1 MRSETAASRD
11 DARRTAG
18 QRDLDKR
25 CIDTIRTLAID
36 AVEKAQSGHAGT
48 PMALAPVAYTL
59 WQRFLRYD
67 PSDPLWPNRDRFV
80 LSAGHASM
88 LLYALLHLAGVRRVE
103 RGRVTDDAALSLD
116 DIKNF
121 RQLDSLTPGHPEYG
135 HTTGVETTTGP
146 LGQGCGNS
154 VGMAIASRWLAAR
167 YNRPNATLFD
177 FDVYTICSDGDLMEG
192 VASEAASLAGHLQL
206 SNLCWTYDS
215 NTVTIEGHT
224 DLAMSE
230 DVATRFKAYRWNVVR
245 LADANDAE
253 GFARA
258 VEIFRAT
265 KDRPTLIIVDS
276 IIGYGAPHKQNTAA
290 AHSDALGTDEVKLA
304 KRFYGWP
311 EDAQFLVPDGV
322 YESFRNGIGRRGRAV
337 RDDWIK
343 TFEGYK
349 KTHAQTA
356 CEVETLLQ
364 GKLPEQWDRELP
376 NFPTDEKG
384 LATREAS
391 GKVLDAIAKTV
402 PWLIGG
408 SGDLAPSTKTAFAD
422 AKSLEAGEPGGRV
435 MHFGVREHAMGAIV
449 NGLVLS
455 KLRAFGATFLTFS
468 DYMRPAIRL
477 AALMEI
483 PVFHVFTHDSI
494 GLGEDGPTHQPIEQL
509 VALRAIPNIVV
520 LRPAD
525 ANEVREAY
533 KVIMALTDRPACLVL
548 SRQKL
553 PTFDRSR
560 YAAADGLARGAY
572 VMAGD
577 LADNPAGSSN
587 RRPDVILMASGSE
600 VQLCISAYERLKQE
614 GIAGR
619 VVSMPSW
626 ELFEAQDRHYR
637 EEVLPPSVKARVTVE
652 AGAVIGWDRYAGPD
666 GTIIGMHRFGGSAPG
681 TALMRKFGF
690 VADTILQA
698 ARDQIAKHRRIES
711 AGKHPQ

>member
-1 MRSETAASRD
+1 MRSEAAASRED
-11 DARRTAG
+11 DNRAAG

-25 CIDTIRTLAID
+25 CIDTIRTLAMD

-59 WQRFLRYD
+59 WQQFLRYD

-88 LLYALLHLAGVRRVE
+88 LLYALLHLAGVRRVDD
-103 RGRVTDDAALSLD
+103 GRVTHHAAVTLD

-121 RQLDSLTPGHPEYG
+121 RQLDSVTPGHPEYG
-135 HTTGVETTTGP
+135 RTTGVETTTGP

-167 YNRPNATLFD
+167 FNRPNAAIFG
-177 FDVYTICSDGDLMEG
+177 FDVYTICSDGDMMEG
-192 VASEAASLAGHLQL
+192 VASEAASLAGHLRL
-206 SNLCWTYDS
+206 ANLCWIYDS

-230 DVATRFKAYRWNVVR
+230 DVAARFKAYRWNVVR
-245 LADANDAE
+245 LGDANDTA

-258 VEIFRAT
+258 VEIFRGT
-265 KDRPTLIIVDS
+265 TDRPTLIVVDS

-290 AHSDALGTDEVKLA
+290 AHSDALGKDEVRLA

-311 EDAQFLVPDGV
+311 EEAQFLVPDGV
-322 YESFRNGIGRRGRAV
+322 YDSFRNGIGRRGRAL
-337 RDDWIK
+337 REDWIK
-343 TFEGYK
+343 TFAEYRN
-349 KTHAQTA
+349 AQPQA
-356 CEVETLLQ
+356 AHEVELILQ
-364 GKLPEQWDRELP
+364 GQLPEQWDRELP
-376 NFPTDEKG
+376 TFPADEKG

-391 GKVLDAIAKTV
+391 GKVLGAIAKTV

-408 SGDLAPSTKTAFAD
+408 AGDLAPSTKTAFAD
-422 AKSLEAGEPGGRV
+422 AKALEADTPGGRV

-477 AALMEI
+477 AALMEL

-509 VALRAIPNIVV
+509 VALRTIPNIVV

-525 ANEVREAY
+525 ANEVGEAY

-553 PTFDRSR
+553 PTFDRNR
-560 YAAADGLARGAY
+560 YAPAAGLARGAY
-572 VMAGD
+572 IMAGSKEQT
-577 LADNPAGSSN
+577 PA
-587 RRPDVILMASGSE
+587 VILIASGSE
-600 VQLCISAYERLKQE
+600 VQLCISAYERLTQE
-614 GIAGR
+614 GIAAR

-637 EEVLPPSVKARVTVE
+637 EEILPPGAKARVAVE

-666 GTIIGMHRFGGSAPG
+666 GTIIGMHSFGGSAPATG
-681 TALMRKFGF
+681 LMQKFGF
-690 VADTILQA
+690 VADRVLQA
-698 ARDQIAKHRRIES
+698 AKDQIAKHQFVES

>member
-1 MRSETAASRD
+1 MRSEAAASRE
-11 DARRTAG
+11 DARRSAG
-18 QRDLDKR
+18 DLDKR
-25 CIDTIRTLAID
+25 CIDTIRTLAMD
-36 AVEKAQSGHAGT
+36 AVEKANSGHAGT
-48 PMALAPVAYTL
+48 PMGLAPVAYTL
-59 WQRFLRYD
+59 WQQFLRYD
-67 PSDPLWPNRDRFV
+67 PADPRWPNRDRFV

-88 LLYALLHLAGVRRVE
+88 LLYALLHLAGVRRVTD
-103 RGRVTDDAALSLD
+103 GRVTDTVAVSLD

-121 RQLDSLTPGHPEYG
+121 RQLDSVTPGHPEYG

-167 YNRPNATLFD
+167 YNRTNATVFD
-177 FDVYTICSDGDLMEG
+177 FDVYTICSDGDMMEG

-206 SNLCWTYDS
+206 SNLCWIYDS

-230 DVATRFKAYRWNVVR
+230 DVAARFKAYRWNVLR
-245 LADANDAE
+245 LQDANDTT

-258 VEIFRAT
+258 VEIFRGT

-290 AHSDALGTDEVKLA
+290 AHSDALGKDEVRLA

-322 YESFRNGIGRRGRAV
+322 YESFRDGIGRRGRAL
-337 RDDWIK
+337 RDAWTR
-343 TFEGYK
+343 TFADYK
-349 KTHAQTA
+349 NADPQA
-356 CEVETLLQ
+356 AREVELLLQ
-364 GKLPEQWDRELP
+364 GRLPEQWDRELP
-376 NFPTDEKG
+376 TFPADAKG
-384 LATREAS
+384 LATRESS

-408 SGDLAPSTKTAFAD
+408 AGDLAPSTKTAFPGAE
-422 AKSLEAGEPGGRV
+422 SLEADDPGGRV

-449 NGLVLS
+449 NGLVLC

-477 AALMEI
+477 AALMQI

-509 VALRAIPNIVV
+509 LALRAIPNIVV

-533 KVIMALTDRPACLVL
+533 KVVMALTDRPACLVF

-560 YAAADGLARGAY
+560 YAAAGGLARGAY
-572 VMAGD
+572 VMAG
-577 LADNPAGSSN
+577 AKARKPE
-587 RRPDVILMASGSE
+587 VILIASGSE
-600 VQLCISAYERLKQE
+600 VQLCITAYEQLAQE
-614 GIAGR
+614 GIAAW

-626 ELFEAQDRHYR
+626 ELFEQQDNDYR
-637 EEVLPPSVKARVTVE
+637 EEILPPSVSARVAVE
-652 AGAVIGWDRYAGPD
+652 AGSVIGWDRYAGPG
-666 GTIIGMHRFGGSAPG
+666 GTIVGMHRFGGSAPG
-681 TALMRKFGF
+681 TGLMQKFGF
-690 VADTILQA
+690 VPERVVQA
-698 ARDQIAKHRRIES
+698 AKDQIAKHQSVES
-711 AGKHPQ
+711 LRKHSR

>member
-1 MRSETAASRD
+1 MRSEAASQEDARRAASRQD
-11 DARRTAG
+11 I
-18 QRDLDKR
+18 DKK

-59 WQRFLRYD
+59 WQQFLRYD

-88 LLYALLHLAGVRRVE
+88 LLYGLLHLAGVRRIVGHRITE
-103 RGRVTDDAALSLD
+103 GPAVSLD

-121 RQLDSLTPGHPEYG
+121 RQLDSVTPGHPEYG
-135 HTTGVETTTGP
+135 RTSGVETTTGP

-154 VGMAIASRWLAAR
+154 VGMAIASRWLGAR
-167 YNRPNATLFD
+167 YNRPGSTLFD

-206 SNLCWTYDS
+206 ANLCWIYDS

-230 DVATRFKAYRWNVVR
+230 DVATRFKAYHWNVLR
-245 LADANDAE
+245 LQDANDTA
-253 GFARA
+253 GFPRA
-258 VEIFRAT
+258 VEIFRRT
-265 KDRPTLIIVDS
+265 EDRPTLIIVDS

-290 AHSDALGTDEVKLA
+290 AHSDALGAEEVRLA
-304 KRFYGWP
+304 KRSYGWP

-322 YESFRNGIGRRGRAV
+322 YECFHNGIGRRGRAL
-337 RDDWIK
+337 RDEWVNI
-343 TFEGYK
+343 FAGYK
-349 KTHAQTA
+349 KQNQQAGR
-356 CEVETLLQ
+356 EIEILLK
-364 GKLPEQWDRELP
+364 GELP
-376 NFPTDEKG
+376 DHWDAELPAFPADEKG

-391 GKVLDAIAKTV
+391 GKVLNAIAKTV

-408 SGDLAPSTKTAFAD
+408 AGDLAPSTKTAFAG
-422 AKSLEAGEPGGRV
+422 AEALEANAPGGRV

-449 NGLVLS
+449 NGLLLS

-468 DYMRPAIRL
+468 DYMRPSIRL
-477 AALMEI
+477 AALMEL

-533 KVIMALTDRPACLVL
+533 KVIMKLVDRPACLVL

-553 PTFDRSR
+553 PTFDRGR
-560 YAAADGLARGAY
+560 YASADGLARGAY
-572 VMAGD
+572 VLAG
-577 LADNPAGSSN
+577 AEHGAPK
-587 RRPDVILMASGSE
+587 VILIASGSE
-600 VQLCISAYERLKQE
+600 VQLCVTAYEQLKRE
-614 GIAGR
+614 GIAAR

-626 ELFEAQDRHYR
+626 ELFEQQDRRYR
-637 EEVLPPSVKARVTVE
+637 DDILPPSITTRVTVE
-652 AGAVIGWDRYAGPD
+652 AGAVIGWDRYAGS
-666 GTIIGMHRFGGSAPG
+666 GGAIIGMHSFGKSAPG
-681 TALMRKFGF
+681 TDVMRKFEF
-690 VADTILQA
+690 VADKVLQA
-698 ARDQIAKHRRIES
+698 AKDQIAQSEI
-711 AGKHPQ
+711 AGKRPL